1 MSNQIIDGNP
11 PYPYSFLG
19 LLFQSLICFLV
30 LVFCQ
35 SLIRLQNIHRTS
47 DNAAPSTRTDPPDT
61 NNNPNQ
67 KEPVETSENGA
78 STSPSTDNPQSA
90 ETIEGS
96 VTKGATVGSTKSNPL
111 STLQAMSED
120 RHTLSQ
126 PRFLP
131 PATPQAVTAVAEA
144 RLMHPK
150 LTASETVSHKKN
162 ARPYE
167 GPVFLVDVFRNGVDD
182 PVDTVVITDETLP
195 PRKNRKNKV
204 AWRLPDLESAK
215 GGRLVSETLVF
226 YDCLHCAYMS
236 IWIQLLNHSL

>member
-1 MSNQIIDGNP
+1 MSNQIIDGIGNS
-11 PYPYSFLG
+11 PYPYSFFG

-30 LVFCQ
+30 LVFFQ
-35 SLIRLQNIHRTS
+35 SLIRLQNIHRTN
-47 DNAAPSTRTDPPDT
+47 DNAAPSTTDNPPDT
-61 NNNPNQ
+61 NNPNQ
-67 KEPVETSENGA
+67 QEPVETSENGV
-78 STSPSTDNPQSA
+78 STSPNSDNPQPA
-90 ETIEGS
+90 EIIEGS
-96 VTKGATVGSTKSNPL
+96 VTTSATAGSTKSNPP

-131 PATPQAVTAVAEA
+131 PATPQAVSAIAEA

-150 LTASETVSHKKN
+150 LTASETASHKKN

-195 PRKNRKNKV
+195 PRKNRKGKV

-215 GGRLVSETLVF
+215 GGRLVSETLFVTSF
-226 YDCLHCAYMS
+226 AAMLAPLS
-236 IWIQLLNHSL
+236 I

>member
-1 MSNQIIDGNP
+1 MSNQIIDGNS
-11 PYPYSFLG
+11 PYPYSFFG

-30 LVFCQ
+30 LVFLQ
-35 SLIRLQNIHRTS
+35 SLIRLQNIHRTN
-47 DNAAPSTRTDPPDT
+47 DNAAPTDNPPDT

-67 KEPVETSENGA
+67 QEPVETSENGV

-90 ETIEGS
+90 EIIVGS
-96 VTKGATVGSTKSNPL
+96 VTTGATVGSTKSNPL

-131 PATPQAVTAVAEA
+131 PATPHAVSAIAEA

-150 LTASETVSHKKN
+150 LTAAETVSHKKN

-195 PRKNRKNKV
+195 PRKNRKGKV

-215 GGRLVSETLVF
+215 GGRLVSETLF
-226 YDCLHCAYMS
+226 MTSFIAMFAPMS
-236 IWIQLLNHSL
+236 I

>member
-1 MSNQIIDGNP
+1 MSNQIIDGNS
-11 PYPYSFLG
+11 PYPYSFFG
-19 LLFQSLICFLV
+19 LLFQSLICFFV

-35 SLIRLQNIHRTS
+35 SLIRLQNIHRTN
-47 DNAAPSTRTDPPDT
+47 DNAAPSTRTDPPDDT

-67 KEPVETSENGA
+67 TEQVATSENGV
-78 STSPSTDNPQSA
+78 STSPSTDNPRSV
-90 ETIEGS
+90 EIIEGS
-96 VTKGATVGSTKSNPL
+96 ATKGATVGSTKSNHL

-150 LTASETVSHKKN
+150 LTASDTVSHKKN

-215 GGRLVSETLVF
+215 GGRLVSETLLMTSF
-226 YDCLHCAYMS
+226 IAPMS
-236 IWIQLLNHSL
+236 I